1 MRVNRHMPNRYL
13 AKVHDPDVTTA
24 WGKKEFLVKQN
35 FGTHLFFNNTMILAI
50 INNYN
55 DLFGL

>member
-1 MRVNRHMPNRYL
+1 MPNRYL

-35 FGTHLFFNNTMILAI
+35 FGTHLFFNNTMILAS